1 MRLNYLKIMLLCPGR
16 LSNFS
21 FCWQINGIINFD
33 KSSNKA
39 ERQLQV
45 LIYGILA
52 LNRLFSISIKWR
64 FKTNLS
70 MMIAGST
77 NLRMV
82 LMTLMP
88 LSMVST
94 SLVFKTSNR
103 TLRSDASK
111 TGWIM
116 NTRKKLICWKLI
128 TWDITTL
135 NEIRLISCNFKFR
148 FPFS

>member
-21 FCWQINGIINFD
+21 FCWQIINFD

-116 NTRKKLICWKLI
+116 NKRKKLICWKLI

-135 NEIRLISCNFKFR
+135 NEIRLISCNF
-148 FPFS
+148 